1 MEAYWNKV
9 ADRIFG
15 IDEHIRY
22 VGIVD
27 MGYHVVLSKM
37 RSSIK
42 SMTPSELDWNFVSM
56 APRIMIESAQRLE
69 DYCGPL
75 EIMTIRYRRVMLSLY
90 RAGKYVVMVS
100 FEPTVQTPFMKKLS
114 QELSRILHVEQD

>member
-1 MEAYWNKV
+1 MEPYWNKV

-27 MGYHVVLSKM
+27 MGYHVILSRM

-69 DYCGPL
+69 GYCGRL

-90 RAGKYVVMVS
+90 QAGKHVVIVS

-114 QELSRILHVEQD
+114 QELSRILHLEQD